1 MQYTQN
7 QPLTLVGKPTSQT
20 VIFKSESHKL
30 HQAFPVKK
38 GETIVQGA
46 PVKLNTDGT
55 VENYLGTGTFIGI
68 AVTDSVYPAYPAL
81 PEGQVEI
88 TVAVIGYMVVYGV
101 ANGALDAGPVLPA
114 ASPADNEMYVKYKS
128 DSAEVHPAF
137 ISLDKAEA
145 EGDLIQILVR

>member
-1 MQYTQN
+1 MQYTKN
-7 QPLTLVGKPTSQT
+7 QPLTLVGKQTGQT

-38 GETIVQGA
+38 GEVIVQGA
-46 PVKLNTDGT
+46 PVKLNMDGT
-55 VENYLGTGTFIGI
+55 IENYLGTGTFVGI
-68 AVTDSVYPAYPAL
+68 AVTDSVYPAYPEDANGL
-81 PEGQVEI
+81 VEV
-88 TVAVIGYMVVYGV
+88 TVSVIGYMIVYGV

-114 ASPADNEMYVKYKS
+114 ASPRDEDLYVSYKS